1 MASAR
6 QGLKDIW
13 YIYIK
18 ELWAKTSVIWGFP
31 KIKVP
36 QNGWFIMEN
45 PIKMDDLGVPLYSE
59 TPIYNNS
66 KIPSWIMESKFLKN
80 AILSSFWG
88 HWHLDGEHLL
98 PAHRGFP
105 FENWKIRIS
114 WEYLWISQYISL
126 LRQLLAHAYSPL
138 ITFLK
143 PYDHHKYC
151 WILL

>member
-6 QGLKDIW
+6 QGHMIYLHQKTMGKNFS
-13 YIYIK
+13 YIYHLESRWRNSHVLVYHGPLLIHLLGLSHLLSLRCTTARK
-18 ELWAKTSVIWGFP
+18 FRLESWSPNSW
-31 KIKVP
+31 
-36 QNGWFIMEN
+36 
-45 PIKMDDLGVPLYSE
+45 KMP
-59 TPIYNNS
+59 
-66 KIPSWIMESKFLKN
+66 MF
-80 AILSSFWG
+80 SSFWG